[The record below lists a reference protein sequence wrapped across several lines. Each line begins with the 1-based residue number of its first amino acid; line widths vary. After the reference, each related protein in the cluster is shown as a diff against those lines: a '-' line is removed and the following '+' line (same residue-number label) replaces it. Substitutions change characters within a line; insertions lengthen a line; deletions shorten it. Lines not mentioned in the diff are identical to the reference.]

1 VAKTVERLAR
11 KLKQGRKIFSLATL
25 VACAHLLAALSLA
38 FGYDP
43 TAIFSKAE
51 LDSKSSTLAEPAKAH
66 QQTAEPSPL
75 AAESEASL
83 APEISAEPAATAELA
98 PFAEPISP

>member
-51 LDSKSSTLAEPAKAH
+51 LDSKSTLAEPAKAH

-83 APEISAEPAATAELA
+83 APEISAEPAATAEPA